1 MEGAGNGGRLWD
13 PRRDTRG
20 NRGQPQQQQLYD
32 GVAMGLQDGWH
43 PGQLY
48 GDQRAGYAMGMQP
61 ASAPAPMPGGE
72 MQMHNQSERER
83 MMGQAMGMGQM
94 GMRMQMGGAGQAPY
108 QQHVDPALEYAAN
121 MRAQAAG
128 WDMQGMHQ
136 HHQYHGMGYG
146 GHTMGYEG
154 VQRPYQGVGGMMQ
167 QAGMARAGAG
177 VTTPYEGVAQQLAF
191 TPAAGVAEN
200 VAMGM
205 GSAEAQSAGGGG
217 EVPGTPPRAGADR
230 TRPRVESPQRGETS
244 VTHPVWDDTWLRE
257 LTIEEALV
265 EAQLDGAD
273 VGELLEVPDGITWP
287 PDELLASMEAHS
299 RGTSQSRN
307 AAVVKWLGSAFEGM
321 VLTKHVMFLVMGERQ
336 TVESTTMEAVRDG
349 LIEVFPWAHNVTV
362 GDDYAW
368 PEIGQK
374 QDLTS
379 KHEVALRIIWIEAI
393 LRLALAARHGEEQL
407 VRHMSE
413 RSEEV
418 REREDARAANS
429 VIRDVANT
437 PSDSGAVQLKFGTA
451 VMEAHGAM
459 VAAAHAISGE
469 ADFAEMRRNKMTK
482 TLVMKLARRMRN
494 AVAEDEERRL
504 PAGVSSRAR
513 DLSDARRGFVAA
525 VGTTAGV
532 TIKRLPHEHSMTA
545 LRNVVRDPAEMYMCE
560 AAADETIVRQIHDA
574 VDLAAKQP
582 HTDAVT
588 AFAKKIMAHANR
600 EEAGDAFKSFAG
612 YVAMLSPLAVDFE
625 PPGSEYGSEMS
636 RRLAWIRSDSPEG
649 MMKLLAMRIQE
660 CQERS
665 TPGTVGRDSDMA
677 SPERRRQRSG
687 VTGSTASEADRRASE
702 MMRNAGLVPPP
713 APATAGHVPQPMPT
727 MPAMPVMP
735 GWPPSMPPYG
745 MPHGVASGGGGVD
758 TWGGGL
764 GPPPMA
770 AAFYNQMYEMNR
782 PRYGGTRQEDAL
794 IESFN
799 DRGQAP
805 ITVPMALAM
814 RSAIPG
820 DVMNERAASDV
831 QLRDTVMPGGISRK
845 VEMVAS
851 ELKDEEFFPGE
862 PQIALFLSGKTGR
875 ADGFVPAM
883 FQKMTGWSKHRGSNT
898 EEQIEVAAKFG
909 MRGRAAVRN
918 LPKFPPVNSM
928 ETYENMVEGFVAVA
942 HHAPAEMVA
951 GLREF
956 FSIQRKHYQNC
967 SKAGLTHVTYATLYS
982 DLCDRLDQCSTHVD
996 RRQVG
1001 RILMLPRWD
1010 VLPKDL
1016 SASMVLREQQLKQ
1029 ILDALRAE
1037 SGSAG
1042 ASPLAVPT
1050 GAAPPKAAPPTP
1062 AAETRKERQARERKE
1077 ANDAKA
1083 KAGDAKKTAASE
1095 AALARKALEDKRPP
1109 AANKSVGPC
1118 FEFVKG
1124 RCTRGAQCRF
1134 SHDQAVID
1142 QAKAN
1147 YQPAAVGEQWAQKW
1161 IDRNE
1166 PSRQT
1171 DPPAR
1176 VRGTTAIA
1184 GAWVLAK
1191 DRWSICEQ
1199 TNGKCFAR
1207 HVECKHDCNCSLCQ
1221 TPNGKQW
1228 PKMVAVRVRP
1238 AAWQGDE

>member
-1 MEGAGNGGRLWD
+1 
-13 PRRDTRG
+13 
-20 NRGQPQQQQLYD
+20 
-32 GVAMGLQDGWH
+32 MGLQDGWH

-48 GDQRAGYAMGMQP
+48 GDQRAGYAQGMMP
-61 ASAPAPMPGGE
+61 MAGAPAPMPGGD
-72 MQMHNQSERER
+72 MRMHNQNG
-83 MMGQAMGMGQM
+83 MMGQAMGMGPSGM
-94 GMRMQMGGAGQAPY
+94 GMGMNMMGGAGQATY
-108 QQHVDPALEYAAN
+108 QTHVDPALTYAAD

-128 WDMQGMHQ
+128 WNMQGMHQ
-136 HHQYHGMGYG
+136 QHQNHGMGYG
-146 GHTMGYEG
+146 NHTMGYAG
-154 VQRPYQGVGGMMQ
+154 GQMPYYGVGGTMQ
-167 QAGMARAGAG
+167 PMGMAHAGAG
-177 VTTPYEGVAQQLAF
+177 VTTPHDNVAQQLAF
-191 TPAAGVAEN
+191 TPAAGVTGN

-205 GSAEAQSAGGGG
+205 GGAEAQNAGGGG
-217 EVPGTPPRAGADR
+217 GVPGTPPRADVER
-230 TRPRVESPQRGETS
+230 TRQRVESPQRGEEGA
-244 VTHPVWDDTWLRE
+244 THPVWDDTWLRE
-257 LTIEEALV
+257 VTIHEALV

-273 VGELLEVPDGITWP
+273 MGELLEVPEGIPWP

-299 RGTSQSRN
+299 RGTSPSRN

-379 KHEVALRIIWIEAI
+379 KHEVALRVIWIEAV
-393 LRLALAARHGEEQL
+393 LRLALAAKHGEEQL

-413 RSEEV
+413 RSEGV
-418 REREDARAANS
+418 RDREDGAAASS

-437 PSDSGAVQLKFGTA
+437 PADSGAVQLKFGTA
-451 VMEAHGAM
+451 VMEAHCAM
-459 VAAAHAISGE
+459 IAAVHAISGE
-469 ADFAEMRRNKMTK
+469 SDFADMRRHKMTK
-482 TLVMKLARRMRN
+482 TLVMKLARKMRN
-494 AVAEDEERRL
+494 AVAADGERRA
-504 PAGVSSRAR
+504 PAGVASRAR
-513 DLSDARRGFVAA
+513 DLSDVRRGFVA
-525 VGTTAGV
+525 VVKAGHKGDDA
-532 TIKRLPHEHSMTA
+532 TIKQLPQGHSMTA
-545 LRNVVRDPAEMYMCE
+545 LRGVVRDPAEMYMCE
-560 AAADETIVRQIHDA
+560 ASADESIVRQIHDA

-588 AFAKKIMAHANR
+588 EFAKKIMAYANR
-600 EEAGDAFKSFAG
+600 EDAGDAFKSFAG
-612 YVAMLSPLAVDFE
+612 YVSMLSPLAVE
-625 PPGSEYGSEMS
+625 YAPPGSEYGSEMS
-636 RRLAWIRSDSPEG
+636 QRLAWIRSDSPEG

-660 CQERS
+660 CQARS
-665 TPGTVGRDSDMA
+665 TPGTVGRDGETA
-677 SPERRRQRSG
+677 SPDRQRRRG
-687 VTGSTASEADRRASE
+687 GAEGSTESAADRGASEL
-702 MMRNAGLVPPP
+702 MRNAGLVPPP
-713 APATAGHVPQPMPT
+713 APAMAGHGPPPMPT
-727 MPAMPVMP
+727 MPMMP
-735 GWPPSMPPYG
+735 GWQPPMPPYG
-745 MPHGVASGGGGVD
+745 MPHGGAGGGNGFGM
-758 TWGGGL
+758 WGGGM
-764 GPPPMA
+764 GPPQMPA
-770 AAFYNQMYEMNR
+770 SLYHQMYEMNR
-782 PRYGGTRQEDAL
+782 PRYGGTREEDEL

-799 DRGQAP
+799 NRGQQP
-805 ITVPMALAM
+805 LTVPMALAM

-820 DVMNERAASDV
+820 DVTSDRAASDV

-862 PQIALFLSGKTGR
+862 PQIALFLSGRTGR
-875 ADGFVPAM
+875 ADGFVPSM
-883 FQKMTGWSKHRGSNT
+883 LQRMTGWSKHRGSST
-898 EEQIEVAAKFG
+898 EEQVEVAAKGG

-918 LPKFPPVNSM
+918 LPNFPPVNSM
-928 ETYENMVEGFVAVA
+928 ETYENMVEGFVAIA
-942 HHAPAEMVA
+942 HHAPSEMVA

-956 FSIQRKHYQNC
+956 FSIQRKHYQKC

-982 DLCDRLDQCSTHVD
+982 DLCDRLDKCSTHVD

-1001 RILMLPRWD
+1001 RILVLPRWD
-1010 VLPKDL
+1010 DLPLEL

-1037 SGSAG
+1037 AG
-1042 ASPLAVPT
+1042 DTTARPPATPT
-1050 GAAPPKAAPPTP
+1050 GTAPPRTAPPTST
-1062 AAETRKERQARERKE
+1062 AETKKERVARERKE

-1083 KAGDAKKTAASE
+1083 KLGDAKKTASA
-1095 AALARKALEDKRPP
+1095 AALAKKTNDDRKTT
-1109 AANKSVGPC
+1109 AARSAGPC

-1142 QAKAN
+1142 QAKVS
-1147 YQPAAVGEQWAQKW
+1147 YQPSAAGEQWAQKW

-1191 DRWSICEQ
+1191 DRWAICEQ
-1199 TNGKCFAR
+1199 TSGKCFAR